1 MSRSASIPVTW
12 RCLPFDAL
20 LPRTLYALLQLRSAV
35 FVVEQACAFQ
45 DLDGAD
51 ADCMH
56 LLGET
61 FAPTLPAARGSL
73 PPEGAHF
80 ALGRPGGET
89 SGPDG
94 QPQLLAYTRLVPA
107 GLKYAEA
114 SIGRVVT
121 APITRG
127 TGMGH
132 ALMAESIRML
142 HSLWGVQPIRIGA
155 QAHLERFYNAHGFVS
170 DDKPYIEDGIPHLEM
185 IRR

>member
-1 MSRSASIPVTW
+1 LSRVASIVVTW

-20 LPRTLYALLQLRSAV
+20 LPRTLYALLQLRSEV
-35 FVVEQACAFQ
+35 FVVEQACSFQ

-51 ADCMH
+51 QASMH
-56 LLGET
+56 LLGE
-61 FAPTLPAARGSL
+61 RS
-73 PPEGAHF
+73 
-80 ALGRPGGET
+80 RPGGE
-89 SGPDG
+89 PE
-94 QPQLLAYTRLVPA
+94 LLAYTRLVPP
-107 GLKYAEA
+107 GLKYVEA

-127 TGMGH
+127 TGLGH

-155 QAHLERFYNAHGFVS
+155 QAHLQAFYRQHGFESVG
-170 DDKPYIEDGIPHLEM
+170 DLYDEDGIPHTEM

>member
-1 MSRSASIPVTW
+1 MTW

-56 LLGET
+56 LLGERV
-61 FAPTLPAARGSL
+61 L
-73 PPEGAHF
+73 
-80 ALGRPGGET
+80 
-89 SGPDG
+89 PDG
-94 QPQLLAYTRLVPA
+94 APELLAYTRLVPA
-107 GLKYAEA
+107 GLKYPEA

-121 APITRG
+121 APSTRG

-155 QAHLERFYNAHGFVS
+155 QAHLQAFYRQHGFEPVG
-170 DDKPYIEDGIPHLEM
+170 DLYDEDGIPHTEM